1 MTILIVDD
9 EFRIGQLI
17 RRLIH
22 FEELGLELID
32 VFDDSEKALGAI
44 LLHHPD
50 VVISDIKMPGMD
62 GLELVRRTQE
72 AGIAS
77 RFVFVS
83 GFREFE
89 YAHKALQYGVEDY
102 LLKPVKEEDLN
113 NILQK
118 LSDGHEQVLQ
128 HRREEKQL
136 QEEARRG
143 RYIRGFD
150 LIQAIESAGEWV
162 DWQELNRM
170 MQSNVQNGKMLAF
183 LLQLDYY
190 DASQQDDIQDRMV
203 INNLITMTED
213 RLRPH
218 LYEQLYAVQDKT
230 LMIGL
235 LNYAPAASTMVRQ
248 ELYTVYADV
257 RRYLSGFPEYVAT
270 LAFGEEIT
278 PQQGKLSLQTA
289 RQRMN

>member
-190 DASQQDDIQDRMV
+190 DASQQDDIQDRMF
-203 INNLITMTED
+203 
-213 RLRPH
+213 
-218 LYEQLYAVQDKT
+218 
-230 LMIGL
+230 
-235 LNYAPAASTMVRQ
+235 ST
-248 ELYTVYADV
+248 
-257 RRYLSGFPEYVAT
+257 
-270 LAFGEEIT
+270 I
-278 PQQGKLSLQTA
+278 
-289 RQRMN
+289 

>member
-102 LLKPVKEEDLN
+102 LLKPVKERR
-113 NILQK
+113 
-118 LSDGHEQVLQ
+118 SEQYSSETERWSRAGAAASAGRKTV
-128 HRREEKQL
+128 
-136 QEEARRG
+136 ARR
-143 RYIRGFD
+143 
-150 LIQAIESAGEWV
+150 SAPG
-162 DWQELNRM
+162 
-170 MQSNVQNGKMLAF
+170 
-183 LLQLDYY
+183 
-190 DASQQDDIQDRMV
+190 
-203 INNLITMTED
+203 
-213 RLRPH
+213 P
-218 LYEQLYAVQDKT
+218 LYPG
-230 LMIGL
+230 I
-235 LNYAPAASTMVRQ
+235 
-248 ELYTVYADV
+248 
-257 RRYLSGFPEYVAT
+257 
-270 LAFGEEIT
+270 
-278 PQQGKLSLQTA
+278 
-289 RQRMN
+289 

>member
-1 MTILIVDD
+1 M
-9 EFRIGQLI
+9 
-17 RRLIH
+17 
-22 FEELGLELID
+22 
-32 VFDDSEKALGAI
+32 
-44 LLHHPD
+44 
-50 VVISDIKMPGMD
+50 
-62 GLELVRRTQE
+62 
-72 AGIAS
+72 
-77 RFVFVS
+77 
-83 GFREFE
+83 
-89 YAHKALQYGVEDY
+89 
-102 LLKPVKEEDLN
+102 
-113 NILQK
+113 
-118 LSDGHEQVLQ
+118 
-128 HRREEKQL
+128 

-235 LNYAPAASTMVRQ
+235 LNYAPRRKHEGAAGIVHRVCRCAAVSVGIPGVCRYAGVR
-248 ELYTVYADV
+248 
-257 RRYLSGFPEYVAT
+257 
-270 LAFGEEIT
+270 
-278 PQQGKLSLQTA
+278 
-289 RQRMN
+289 

>member
-1 MTILIVDD
+1 
-9 EFRIGQLI
+9 
-17 RRLIH
+17 
-22 FEELGLELID
+22 
-32 VFDDSEKALGAI
+32 
-44 LLHHPD
+44 
-50 VVISDIKMPGMD
+50 
-62 GLELVRRTQE
+62 
-72 AGIAS
+72 
-77 RFVFVS
+77 
-83 GFREFE
+83 
-89 YAHKALQYGVEDY
+89 
-102 LLKPVKEEDLN
+102 
-113 NILQK
+113 
-118 LSDGHEQVLQ
+118 
-128 HRREEKQL
+128 
-136 QEEARRG
+136 
-143 RYIRGFD
+143 
-150 LIQAIESAGEWV
+150 
-162 DWQELNRM
+162 M

-270 LAFGEEIT
+270 LHSVKRSHRSRESCHFKRPASG
-278 PQQGKLSLQTA
+278 
-289 RQRMN
+289 

>member
-1 MTILIVDD
+1 M
-9 EFRIGQLI
+9 
-17 RRLIH
+17 
-22 FEELGLELID
+22 
-32 VFDDSEKALGAI
+32 
-44 LLHHPD
+44 
-50 VVISDIKMPGMD
+50 
-62 GLELVRRTQE
+62 
-72 AGIAS
+72 
-77 RFVFVS
+77 
-83 GFREFE
+83 
-89 YAHKALQYGVEDY
+89 
-102 LLKPVKEEDLN
+102 KEEDLN

-213 RLRPH
+213 RL
-218 LYEQLYAVQDKT
+218 Q
-230 LMIGL
+230 
-235 LNYAPAASTMVRQ
+235 
-248 ELYTVYADV
+248 
-257 RRYLSGFPEYVAT
+257 AT
-270 LAFGEEIT
+270 FV
-278 PQQGKLSLQTA
+278 
-289 RQRMN
+289 